1 MTTDY
6 KYGDRITWTEGSQ
19 MDKMTHKGI
28 VVKTETILTIV
39 DDSGREHKLTLE
51 SYEQE
56 IKKGWTRK

>member
-1 MTTDY
+1 MTDY
-6 KYGDRITWTEGSQ
+6 KFGDRITWTEGSQ

-28 VVKTETILTIV
+28 VVKTETILTVV
-39 DDSGREHKLTLE
+39 DDSGSEHKLTQE